1 MPDIIAIGGGQ
12 ASFSFVN
19 KLRSLGCNK
28 SITIICSENF
38 LPYQRPPLSKK
49 FLAGEFEKNRLL
61 FRTKNFYNENKI
73 NTIIGQRV
81 VKIDRKQNKIFLD
94 SGRFLKYKI
103 LFLGLGSKPRL
114 LKTDN
119 KIISNIFYIR
129 NIENVELF
137 ANEFQYKKKLLILGG
152 GYIGL
157 EVAAVARKM
166 GIDVTIIETQKRILN
181 RSTSKFVSNYL
192 KKIHKQNGVYVKEDT
207 SVKKFM
213 IKGNKFF
220 GVLTEENEEIIA
232 DFLLIGIGAEPNTK
246 IASDAGLTINN
257 GIRINEHCMTDDPR
271 ILAAGD
277 CVSFKYNE
285 EFIRLESVGNAIEQ
299 SEVAAENVFGIKRK
313 YRPVPWFWSDQYDYK
328 LQTAGLNTGFTNVFH
343 RMDKNKNS
351 FWYYKDNKFISVD
364 AINDPISYMIG
375 KKMLEMNK
383 TPDPNEISS
392 SNNDLKRILREM
404 R

>member
-1 MPDIIAIGGGQ
+1 
-12 ASFSFVN
+12 
-19 KLRSLGCNK
+19 
-28 SITIICSENF
+28 
-38 LPYQRPPLSKK
+38 
-49 FLAGEFEKNRLL
+49 
-61 FRTKNFYNENKI
+61 
-73 NTIIGQRV
+73 
-81 VKIDRKQNKIFLD
+81 
-94 SGRFLKYKI
+94 
-103 LFLGLGSKPRL
+103 
-114 LKTDN
+114 
-119 KIISNIFYIR
+119 
-129 NIENVELF
+129 
-137 ANEFQYKKKLLILGG
+137 
-152 GYIGL
+152 
-157 EVAAVARKM
+157 
-166 GIDVTIIETQKRILN
+166 
-181 RSTSKFVSNYL
+181 
-192 KKIHKQNGVYVKEDT
+192 
-207 SVKKFM
+207 M

-343 RMDKNKNS
+343 RINNNKNS

-364 AINDPISYMIG
+364 AINDPISYMVG

-383 TPDPNEISS
+383 SPDPNEISS
-392 SNNDLKRILREM
+392 ANTDLKRILREM

>member
-28 SITIICSENF
+28 SITIICSEKF

-61 FRTKNFYNENKI
+61 FRTINFYTENKI

-81 VKIDRKQNKIFLD
+81 VKIDREQNKIFLE

-166 GIDVTIIETQKRILN
+166 G
-181 RSTSKFVSNYL
+181 
-192 KKIHKQNGVYVKEDT
+192 
-207 SVKKFM
+207 M
-213 IKGNKFF
+213 
-220 GVLTEENEEIIA
+220 
-232 DFLLIGIGAEPNTK
+232 
-246 IASDAGLTINN
+246 
-257 GIRINEHCMTDDPR
+257 
-271 ILAAGD
+271 
-277 CVSFKYNE
+277 
-285 EFIRLESVGNAIEQ
+285 
-299 SEVAAENVFGIKRK
+299 
-313 YRPVPWFWSDQYDYK
+313 
-328 LQTAGLNTGFTNVFH
+328 
-343 RMDKNKNS
+343 
-351 FWYYKDNKFISVD
+351 
-364 AINDPISYMIG
+364 
-375 KKMLEMNK
+375 
-383 TPDPNEISS
+383 
-392 SNNDLKRILREM
+392 DLKVM
-404 R
+404 N